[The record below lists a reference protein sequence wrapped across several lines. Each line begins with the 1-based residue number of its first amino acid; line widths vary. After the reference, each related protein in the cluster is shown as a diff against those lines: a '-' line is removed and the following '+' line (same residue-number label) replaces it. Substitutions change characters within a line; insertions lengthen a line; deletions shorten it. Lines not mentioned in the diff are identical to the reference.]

1 MPYSISVDGRTSQVV
16 SVFEDHLQAREY
28 VGGLSVVIYFV
39 DANELPLGGTSVWIS
54 QAVLKQIT
62 LTPEFPS
69 FTFPF
74 GQVSSSRAQ

>member
-1 MPYSISVDGRTSQVV
+1 
-16 SVFEDHLQAREY
+16 
-28 VGGLSVVIYFV
+28 LSVVIYFV
-39 DANELPLGGTSVWIS
+39 DANELLCMINELLGGTSVWIS